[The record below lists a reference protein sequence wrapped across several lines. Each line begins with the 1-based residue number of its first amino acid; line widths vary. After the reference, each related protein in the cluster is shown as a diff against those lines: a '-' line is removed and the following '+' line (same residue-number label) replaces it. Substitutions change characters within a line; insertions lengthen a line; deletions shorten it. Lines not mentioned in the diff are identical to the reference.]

1 MCIATDIEKPQEV
14 TASKQPVFSSNATT
28 QSKTG
33 RKGTLLAPTA
43 PQQPAMAVQ
52 PACHSAARRSQEYRK
67 QD

>member
-43 PQQPAMAVQ
+43 PQQPAMA
-52 PACHSAARRSQEYRK
+52 ASAPTQKKTLLGA
-67 QD
+67 